1 MNNMPILKFKSASS
15 NDSCLLTDTAF
26 KSKRKWNYSEEQ
38 LALWTDELT
47 ITESYIRENSVFKI
61 FDKNNYVGFFSLV
74 KKDNYLEID
83 HFWLLPENTGKGY
96 GKISFDFIQRT
107 AQRLN
112 YNILRV
118 YSEPYA
124 NGFYS
129 KMGGKIIHSKESK
142 IKGRFLDIYEFEI
155 F

>member
-1 MNNMPILKFKSASS
+1 MNDIPILKFELASS
-15 NDSCLLTDTAF
+15 NDSQLLTDTAF
-26 KSKRKWNYSEEQ
+26 KSKGKWNYTEEQ
-38 LALWTDELT
+38 MALWTNELT
-47 ITESYIRENSVFKI
+47 ITKSYIGENKVFKI
-61 FDKNNYVGFFSLV
+61 LDNKNYVGFFALIL
-74 KKDNYLEID
+74 KDKFIEID
-83 HFWLLPENTGKGY
+83 HFWLLPENTEKGY
-96 GKISFDFIQRT
+96 GMITFNFIKRT

-112 YNILRV
+112 YKILRV
-118 YSEPYA
+118 YSEPYV